1 MGRPSIG
8 MMLPPG
14 PIPSIRVALP
24 QLVRATSPYLN
35 YKRRTDLTWE
45 WSHRC
50 LVFDLAIRPVGQGVL
65 CFLKTRFTKGE
76 PFLQK
81 GITLILQANTHVL
94 RSLVMGALKAGVRTR
109 EHGRSVW
116 GVDNLQ

>member
-1 MGRPSIG
+1 MLSQNQIYEGR
-8 MMLPPG
+8 
-14 PIPSIRVALP
+14 AL
-24 QLVRATSPYLN
+24 
-35 YKRRTDLTWE
+35 
-45 WSHRC
+45 
-50 LVFDLAIRPVGQGVL
+50 LA
-65 CFLKTRFTKGE
+65 E
-76 PFLQK
+76 